1 MANDGISISL
11 GAVAKSAST
20 IRNLNTSLNSRLD
33 EIKKEMGNLSSTWQS
48 DASNTI
54 RNNFNAL
61 APRFEE
67 YQKVIESYAKF
78 LDNTVANYEA
88 AENAINSNA
97 SAFK

>member
-1 MANDGISISL
+1 MATEGISISL
-11 GAVAKSAST
+11 GAVAKTAAT
-20 IRNLNTSLNSRLD
+20 IRNLNSSLSTKLD

-67 YQKVIESYAKF
+67 YKQVVESYAKF
-78 LDNTVANYEA
+78 LDNTVTNYEA
-88 AENAINSNA
+88 AETAINSNA